1 MNIYDVIVRPII
13 TEKSTILR
21 DEGQYVFEVN
31 RRANKIEIK
40 KAVESIYGVDVVR
53 VNVMNMPAKFNRIR
67 GRRPTKRRSEWKKA
81 IVTVA
86 PGQRIEEL
94 EA

>member
-13 TEKSTILR
+13 TEKSTVLR

-67 GRRPTKRRSEWKKA
+67 GRRPSKRRSEWKKA

>member
-1 MNIYDVIVRPII
+1 MNIYDVIVRPIV

-21 DEGQYVFEVN
+21 EEGQYVFEVN
-31 RRANKIEIK
+31 RRANKLQIK
-40 KAVESIYGVDVVR
+40 EAVESIYGVDVIR

-67 GRRPTKRRSEWKKA
+67 GRRPSKRRSEWKKA
-81 IVTVA
+81 VVTVA

>member
-13 TEKSTILR
+13 TEKSTVLR

-81 IVTVA
+81 IVTIA